1 MLAGMAVPG
10 LEITFLGTGTSMG
23 VPVPTCSCVV
33 CTSSDPRDRRL
44 RPSVLL
50 RWSDASVLI
59 DTSSD
64 LRQQALAYGIER
76 VDAVLYTHPHADHIL
91 GLDDLRLYNWRQRS
105 PVPVYGSPRT
115 LAALE
120 RTFWYVFDREP
131 SESTRPAIDLCP
143 VDGRFELHGRTIV
156 PIPVMHG
163 ALAILGYRIGGF
175 AYLTDV
181 SAIPDGSF
189 ALLAD
194 LDVLVL
200 NALRERAHPTHL
212 NMEQALTLA
221 ARIGARRTLFTHM
234 SHEVSHAATASRL
247 PDGVSLAH
255 DGLRLELEP

>member
-1 MLAGMAVPG
+1 VKTG

-23 VPVPTCSCVV
+23 VPVPTCACAV
-33 CTSSDPRDRRL
+33 CTSADPRDRRL
-44 RPSVLL
+44 RPSALL
-50 RWSDASVLI
+50 RWPGASVLI

-64 LRQQALAYGIER
+64 LRQQALAHGIER

-91 GLDDLRLYNWRQRS
+91 GLDDLRLYNWRQQT

-115 LAALE
+115 LEAVE

-131 SESTRPAIDLCP
+131 SQSTRPVIDLRP
-143 VDGRFELHGRTIV
+143 VEGRFELHGRTIV
-156 PIPVMHG
+156 PVPVMHG
-163 ALAILGYRIGGF
+163 SLEILGYRIGGF

-181 SAIPDGSF
+181 SAIPDDSF

-212 NMEQALTLA
+212 NMEQALALA

-234 SHEVSHAATASRL
+234 SHEVSHAVTAARL
-247 PDGVSLAH
+247 PHDVMLAH
-255 DGLRLELEP
+255 DGLRLELET